1 LKQLLKWC
9 APVLFTI
16 CSTPVLA
23 QSDRLGLDPKRGSEI
38 GAVYQAWLSPQQEGG
53 EERETPKFVPE
64 KFRSSTASVDR
75 EQRTARGHGLLRF
88 SKDYS
93 RAYVDLKIEGLD
105 PATITMFHIHCGK
118 PGVLGPILIDFGF
131 KQNLK
136 TAFPAGV
143 FSAEVLNE
151 DLVAVSEHSQHSVLG
166 FATMGCPIAQL
177 NPGDLLKPFDR
188 VKTIAGMAAI
198 ARERELYFNVHTTG
212 QQYFGAM
219 RGQLEVVD
227 YQYTW

>member
-1 LKQLLKWC
+1 MKQLLKC
-9 APVLFTI
+9 FSLTLLAIYSLPL
-16 CSTPVLA
+16 LA
-23 QSDRLGLDPKRGSEI
+23 QSERLSLDPKRGAEI

-53 EERETPKFVPE
+53 EERDTPKLIPQ
-64 KFRSSTASVDR
+64 KFRSTTASIDR

-88 SKDYS
+88 TKDYS

-118 PGVLGPILIDFGF
+118 PGVLGPILIDFGL
-131 KQNLK
+131 KQNLN

-143 FSAEVLNE
+143 FKAVVMNE
-151 DLVAVSEHSQHSVLG
+151 DVVAVSEHSQHSVVG
-166 FATMGCPIAQL
+166 FATMGCPIGQL

-188 VKTIAGMAAI
+188 VKTIAGMATI
-198 ARERELYFNVHTTG
+198 AREGELYFNVHTTG

-219 RGQLEVVD
+219 RGQLEVVN
-227 YQYTW
+227 YLNTQ

>member
-1 LKQLLKWC
+1 LKQLLKWFG
-9 APVLFTI
+9 AALLTI
-16 CSTPVLA
+16 CSVAILA
-23 QSDRLGLDPKRGSEI
+23 QPDRLGLDPKRGSEI
-38 GAVYQAWLSPQQEGG
+38 GVVYQAWLSPQQEGG
-53 EERETPKFVPE
+53 EERDTPKLIPQ
-64 KFRSSTASVDR
+64 KFRSSTPSVDR

-118 PGVLGPILIDFGF
+118 PGVLGPILIDFGL

-198 ARERELYFNVHTTG
+198 AREGELYFNLHTIG
-212 QQYFGAM
+212 QQYFGEI
-219 RGQLEVVD
+219 RGQLEVVN
-227 YQYTW
+227 YLHTQ